1 VVFDALKK
9 NSRCHPQNLL
19 MKSTTTGSYLHS
31 VLGLNVPVHCNTS
44 ATLKVSDVAY
54 MVYYSDVKQ
63 IELNQVSSKIFYEMV
78 YSEN

>member
-1 VVFDALKK
+1 MRYFIAVINDQLHMAEWAKLK
-9 NSRCHPQNLL
+9 
-19 MKSTTTGSYLHS
+19 
-31 VLGLNVPVHCNTS
+31 
-44 ATLKVSDVAY
+44 ATLKTTEVAY

>member
-1 VVFDALKK
+1 MRYYIAVINDKLHMKEWAKLK
-9 NSRCHPQNLL
+9 
-19 MKSTTTGSYLHS
+19 
-31 VLGLNVPVHCNTS
+31 

-63 IELNQVSSKIFYEMV
+63 IELNQVSRKIFYEMV

>member
-1 VVFDALKK
+1 MRYFIAVINDKLHMAEWYKLK
-9 NSRCHPQNLL
+9 
-19 MKSTTTGSYLHS
+19 
-31 VLGLNVPVHCNTS
+31 
-44 ATLKVSDVAY
+44 ATLKGSDVAY

>member
-1 VVFDALKK
+1 MRYFIAVINDKLHMSEWTKLKA
-9 NSRCHPQNLL
+9 NL
-19 MKSTTTGSYLHS
+19 KG
-31 VLGLNVPVHCNTS
+31 
-44 ATLKVSDVAY
+44 SDVAY

>member
-1 VVFDALKK
+1 MRYYIAVINDKLHMKEWAKLK
-9 NSRCHPQNLL
+9 
-19 MKSTTTGSYLHS
+19 
-31 VLGLNVPVHCNTS
+31 

>member
-1 VVFDALKK
+1 MRYYIAVINDK
-9 NSRCHPQNLL
+9 
-19 MKSTTTGSYLHS
+19 LHQQEW
-31 VLGLNVPVHCNTS
+31 
-44 ATLKVSDVAY
+44 ATLKATLKTADVAY

>member
-1 VVFDALKK
+1 MRYYIAVINDKLHMKEWAKLKD
-9 NSRCHPQNLL
+9 
-19 MKSTTTGSYLHS
+19 
-31 VLGLNVPVHCNTS
+31 
-44 ATLKVSDVAY
+44 TLKVSDVAY

>member
-1 VVFDALKK
+1 MRYYIAVINDKLHMKEWAKLKA
-9 NSRCHPQNLL
+9 R
-19 MKSTTTGSYLHS
+19 
-31 VLGLNVPVHCNTS
+31 
-44 ATLKVSDVAY
+44 LKVADVAY

>member
-1 VVFDALKK
+1 MKEWAKLK
-9 NSRCHPQNLL
+9 
-19 MKSTTTGSYLHS
+19 
-31 VLGLNVPVHCNTS
+31 
-44 ATLKVSDVAY
+44 ATLKVADVAY

>member
-1 VVFDALKK
+1 MRYFIAVINDKLHMKEWAKLK
-9 NSRCHPQNLL
+9 
-19 MKSTTTGSYLHS
+19 
-31 VLGLNVPVHCNTS
+31 

-63 IELNQVSSKIFYEMV
+63 IELNQVSRKIFYEMV